1 MGRGF
6 GRQISGEQRRPAMR
20 SIRWLCWLLL
30 PTFAWAQANPRDV
43 TVAILMFDG
52 VQIID
57 YAAPYEVFAQAGF
70 TVYTV
75 SKDGR
80 PVKAAQG
87 LKSDVDHSFA
97 TAPAARIVVVP
108 GGSVHDA
115 QRDAELIAWLR
126 KQSASAEH
134 VMSVCT
140 GSFILGSAGLLDG
153 HAATTFHAAFDEM
166 QRQFPKSRILRDQRW
181 VDTGKVVTSAGL
193 ASGIDTSLHVVS
205 EVRGLKAARSVAMR
219 LEYDWKP
226 DDGFVRGRFAD
237 RHLRL
242 PATLRTPENTKIA
255 EVSSLGDLRRWEI
268 VYRVE
273 SDLDSARLLDHFAQ
287 QARQDPGF
295 TVTREGR
302 GVVWEYPSHFGGR
315 WRMSV
320 VASEAA
326 AAGVYELTGTL
337 EESVE

>member
-1 MGRGF
+1 
-6 GRQISGEQRRPAMR
+6 MR

-166 QRQFPKSRILRDQRW
+166 QRQFPKTRILRDQRW
-181 VDTGKVVTSAGL
+181 VDAGKVVTSAGL
-193 ASGIDTSLHVVS
+193 APASTLLCTWCRRCADS
-205 EVRGLKAARSVAMR
+205 RR
-219 LEYDWKP
+219 
-226 DDGFVRGRFAD
+226 RGRW
-237 RHLRL
+237 
-242 PATLRTPENTKIA
+242 PCGSNTTGNPMT
-255 EVSSLGDLRRWEI
+255 VSC
-268 VYRVE
+268 
-273 SDLDSARLLDHFAQ
+273 
-287 QARQDPGF
+287 
-295 TVTREGR
+295 
-302 GVVWEYPSHFGGR
+302 
-315 WRMSV
+315 
-320 VASEAA
+320 
-326 AAGVYELTGTL
+326 AAGSPTGTCGCRRPCARRKTRKSPRSAHWVTCGAGRSCI
-337 EESVE
+337 EWNPTWTVRACSIISRSRPGRIPGSR